1 MTSRHTRNKLAVT
14 GVALLVVL
22 ALGPALTGLA
32 SAAPAPVTAS
42 ASPSA
47 EWAYGGLNGSNGTFN
62 TSTGTITWSASFGID
77 LIFNATNT
85 SAHTVELSAERTV
98 GLTVSVSI
106 VTTNLTA
113 TFNFKAVEVDQ
124 AHANLTNLSTVYVG
138 DVATP
143 ALGIDNASASAHA
156 SLAESVAG
164 SGIYKGVPVTASK
177 YFNLS
182 GQAGASVQFTPA
194 LGLIPL
200 NLTGVT
206 AWNSTAN
213 ATPQAAW
220 NVSYAWIQHVGT
232 TLGVVTTNGSGS
244 SVGSWTKNTTVNLTG
259 SAWTVDLP
267 SFVDHQS
274 RTGISLVI
282 SGPADLYDGFILIP
296 HGFDFFGGATHTY
309 DTDSLMAATLSTENL
324 YVTGNH
330 IGARSLSAAR
340 ATFGTNGSAGISLA
354 VPESATPATVPSPNA
369 NVLAQ
374 PESPS
379 QAQSQAD
386 CLQHGC
392 NGTPAPWFS
401 GLVAVGLILLVVGV
415 AGTVAT
421 IEWRSHSRRNS
432 PPKLAGSTG
441 GIGSAGTPPGA
452 PGSPSAVPPGQSP
465 PSPGGPGPGF

>member
-1 MTSRHTRNKLAVT
+1 MSRDSRNKLAVT
-14 GVALLVVL
+14 GVALLMVL

-32 SAAPAPVTAS
+32 SAAPAPATAPAS
-42 ASPSA
+42 ASA

-77 LIFNATNT
+77 VIFNATNT

-106 VTTNLTA
+106 KTTNLSA
-113 TFNFKAVEVDQ
+113 TFNLKAVEVDR
-124 AHANLTNLSTVYVG
+124 AYANLTNASTVYVG
-138 DVATP
+138 GVPTP
-143 ALGIDNASASAHA
+143 ALGIDNASTSAHA

-164 SGIYKGVPVTASK
+164 SGIYGSVPVTASK

-206 AWNSTAN
+206 DWNSTAN

-232 TLGVVTTNGSGS
+232 ALGVVTTNGSGA

-259 SAWTVDLP
+259 SAWTVGLP
-267 SFVDHQS
+267 SFVDHKS
-274 RTGISLVI
+274 RTGISLAI
-282 SGPADLYDGFILIP
+282 TGPADLYDGFILIP
-296 HGFDFFGGATHTY
+296 HGFDFFGGATQSY
-309 DTDSLMAATLSTENL
+309 DKDSFMAATLSTENL

-354 VPESATPATVPSPNA
+354 VPESVTPATVPTPTA

-379 QAQSQAD
+379 QAQSQAG

-441 GIGSAGTPPGA
+441 GIGSAVTPPGA
-452 PGSPSAVPPGQSP
+452 PGSPSAHPPGQSP